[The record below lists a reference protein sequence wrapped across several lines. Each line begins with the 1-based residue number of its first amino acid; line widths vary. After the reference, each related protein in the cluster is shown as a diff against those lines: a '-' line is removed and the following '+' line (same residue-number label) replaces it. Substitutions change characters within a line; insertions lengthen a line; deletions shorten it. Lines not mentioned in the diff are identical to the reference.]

1 MKTLSR
7 FLVAL
12 VAVLLVGAPPL
23 AAAYSTAL
31 NAVTTG
37 TASAIIPSGGA
48 SNIEVYLRSASGST
62 STVTIELCAT
72 NAAASCYIVVTA
84 SNIPAAGNWFHGPS
98 GPFFRVNA
106 SAVSA
111 GAVTALY
118 GMNNGPRLA
127 TWNDLKVP
135 AVSGAGSLTLT
146 DLTASGTVTGAT
158 LASTGGITA
167 GSTIAALG
175 GVSGTTGTFSAGL
188 SSTTLTA
195 SGAISGTTL
204 TGSGGIAGTTGTF
217 SALTAT
223 RVPYASTAGL
233 LVDAAAFTFTTS
245 GGILDVT
252 AIRPSGLT
260 AARVPFAGVNGLIG
274 DASGFTYTAGALAV
288 PTSVT
293 TPTFIGAH
301 KDTIAAKLTDGAI
314 ASAPGT
320 IVITKG
326 SALGSSTL
334 ATPTTTTHDGYR
346 LTIVSS
352 TAFAHVVSCASGK
365 INGGSTTTVTFTSA
379 AIGDSVTLVAYQ
391 GIWYVIGTTGTITL
405 T

>member
-1 MKTLSR
+1 MKKLGI
-7 FLVAL
+7 LLAL
-12 VAVLLVGAPPL
+12 VLAFAIAAPPV

-48 SNIEVYLRSASGST
+48 ANIEVYLRSAAGST
-62 STVTIELCAT
+62 STVTIELCAQ
-72 NAAASCYIVVTA
+72 NAAASCYIVVTV
-84 SNIPAAGNWFHGPS
+84 SNVAATGKWYQGPS

-111 GAVTALY
+111 GSVTALY

-127 TWNDLKVP
+127 VWNDLKVP
-135 AVSGAGSLTLT
+135 VVSGAGSLTLT
-146 DLTASGTVTGAT
+146 DVTASGTVTGAT
-158 LASTGGITA
+158 LAATGGVTA
-167 GSTIAALG
+167 GSTVAALG
-175 GVSGTTGTFSAGL
+175 GVSGTTGTFSAGV
-188 SSTTLTA
+188 SGTTGTF

-204 TGSGGIAGTTGTF
+204 TGSGGVAGTTGTF

-223 RVPYASTAGL
+223 RVPYVGTAGL
-233 LVDAAAFTFTTS
+233 LQDAATFTFTTS

-260 AARVPFAGVNGLIG
+260 ATRVPFAGTAGLIN

-288 PTSVT
+288 PTSVA
-293 TPTFIGAH
+293 TPTFIGARQE
-301 KDTIAAKLTDGAI
+301 TIAAKASNGAI
-314 ASAPGT
+314 ASAPGV

-334 ATPTTTTHDGYR
+334 ATPTTTTHDGYV

-352 TAFAHVVSCASGK
+352 TAYAHVVSCASGK

-379 AIGDSVTLVAYQ
+379 GIGDSVTLVAYQ
-391 GIWYVIGTTGTITL
+391 GVWYIVGTTGTITL